1 MKTFIAIIF
10 ASCFLFFSHASF
22 ADEGSSLKQD
32 AKSFFKKVGKK
43 TKETAEKV
51 ADKTEE
57 VAEKVV
63 DKTKE
68 KAPKAKKKVKSWWQ
82 RWFGD

>member
-1 MKTFIAIIF
+1 MKFWIILIIASYFLTFSPNAF
-10 ASCFLFFSHASF
+10 AS
-22 ADEGSSLKQD
+22 DQTSLKQD
-32 AKSFFKKVGKK
+32 AKAFFKKVGKK

-51 ADKTEE
+51 ADK
-57 VAEKVV
+57 AENVSEKIV

-68 KAPKAKKKVKSWWQ
+68 KTPKAKEKVKSWWQ